1 MPAVTTLPAP
11 PDLLARV
18 ARVEPKAIRGTLE
31 DCLAGEASP
40 PVTLSRL
47 LLGMDRVEEVEAL
60 FESLLEGGEPEGD
73 NPVSEM
79 ARLLRNH
86 RAGCE
91 LAAAVL
97 HDHPEID
104 GPAVSWERN
113 LSEYRQFF
121 DRAVALNEEASVA
134 AYCLGEPRLLDELT
148 REIVELLEIWDVL
161 GPGRKALDL
170 GCGIG
175 RMEAALASRLAEIH
189 GTDIST
195 GMIDSARRRCAGLAN
210 VHFHLSPGT
219 DLFDFED
226 ASFDLVLA
234 VDSFPYFFQGGPD
247 FVAFTFLEI
256 ARVLKPGGD
265 FVLLNYSYRSSRQA
279 DRREVAHL
287 AGVFGFEQRVAGGQP
302 LRLWDCEAYHLR
314 RR

>member
-1 MPAVTTLPAP
+1 MPAVTASAAP
-11 PDLLARV
+11 PDLLARI

-60 FESLLEGGEPEGD
+60 FASLLEGREPDGRD
-73 NPVSEM
+73 PVSEM
-79 ARLLRNH
+79 ARLLRDY
-86 RAGCE
+86 RPGCE

-104 GPAVSWERN
+104 GPFVAWERN
-113 LSEYRQFF
+113 LSRYRQFF

-134 AYCLGEPRLLDELT
+134 AYCLGEPGLLEECT
-148 REIVELLEIWDVL
+148 GEIVELLEGWSVL
-161 GPGRKALDL
+161 GGGRRALDL

-175 RMEAALASRLAEIH
+175 RMEAALAPRLGEIH
-189 GTDIST
+189 GVDISPK
-195 GMIDSARRRCAGLAN
+195 MIESARRRCAGQTN
-210 VHFHLSPGT
+210 VHFHLSPGS
-219 DLFDFED
+219 DLFDFPD

-234 VDSFPYFFQGGPD
+234 VDSFPYFYQGGPD

-256 ARVLKPGGD
+256 ARVLRPGGD
-265 FVLLNYSYRSSRQA
+265 FALLNYSYRSSRAA
-279 DRREVAHL
+279 DRRQVAHL
-287 AGVFGFEQRVAGGQP
+287 AEVFGFELRVAGGQP

-314 RR
+314 RG

>member
-1 MPAVTTLPAP
+1 MPPVYAPPAP
-11 PDLLARV
+11 PGLLARV

-31 DCLAGEASP
+31 ECLAGEASP

-60 FESLLEGGEPEGD
+60 FASLLEGREPEGD
-73 NPVSEM
+73 DPVCEM
-79 ARLLRNH
+79 ARLLREH
-86 RAGCE
+86 RPGCE

-104 GPAVSWERN
+104 GPFVPWERN

-134 AYCLGEPRLLDELT
+134 AYCLGEPRLLAECT
-148 REIVELLEIWDVL
+148 GEIVELLEMWNVL

-175 RMEAALASRLAEIH
+175 RIAAALAPRLGEIH
-189 GTDIST
+189 GTDISP
-195 GMIDSARRRCAGLAN
+195 GMLDSARRRCAGLAN
-210 VHFHLSPGT
+210 VHFHLSPGS
-219 DLFDFED
+219 DLFDFPD

-234 VDSFPYFFQGGPD
+234 VDSFPYFYQGGPD

-256 ARVLKPGGD
+256 ARVLRRGGD
-265 FVLLNYSYRSSRQA
+265 FALLNYSYRSSRAA
-279 DRREVAHL
+279 DRREVVHL
-287 AGVFGFEQRVAGGQP
+287 AGVFGFELQVAGGQP

-314 RR
+314 RG

>member
-1 MPAVTTLPAP
+1 MPAVTALPAP

-18 ARVEPKAIRGTLE
+18 ARVEPKSIRGTLE

-47 LLGMDRVEEVEAL
+47 LLAMDRVEEVEAL

-73 NPVSEM
+73 DPISEM
-79 ARLLRNH
+79 ARLLRDH
-86 RAGCE
+86 RPGCE

-104 GPAVSWERN
+104 GPVVPWERN
-113 LSEYRQFF
+113 LSQYRQFF
-121 DRAVALNEEASVA
+121 DRAVGLNEEASVA
-134 AYCLGEPRLLDELT
+134 AYCLGEPALLDECT
-148 REIVELLEIWDVL
+148 REIVELLEGWSVV
-161 GPGRKALDL
+161 GAGRRALDL

-175 RMEAALASRLAEIH
+175 RMEAALGPCLGEIH
-189 GTDIST
+189 GIDISPR
-195 GMIDSARRRCAGLAN
+195 MLDAARRRCSGLAN
-210 VHFHLSPGT
+210 VHFHLSPGS
-219 DLFDFED
+219 DLFDFPD

-234 VDSFPYFFQGGPD
+234 VDSFPYFYQGGPD

-256 ARVLKPGGD
+256 ARVLRPGGD
-265 FVLLNYSYRSSRQA
+265 FALLNYSYRSSRAA
-279 DRREVAHL
+279 DRREVTHL
-287 AGVFGFEQRVAGGQP
+287 AELFGFELRVAGGQP
-302 LRLWDCEAYHLR
+302 LSLWDCEAYHLR